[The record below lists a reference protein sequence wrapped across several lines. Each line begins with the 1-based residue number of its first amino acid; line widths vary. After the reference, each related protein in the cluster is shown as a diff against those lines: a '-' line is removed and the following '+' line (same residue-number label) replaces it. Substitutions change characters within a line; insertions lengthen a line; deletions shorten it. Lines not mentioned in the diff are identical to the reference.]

1 VARRAERAARRAV
14 ARRADHAARPA
25 AMIAAA
31 GLATALLAGCTAG
44 LASAPPGPSGQRVQQ
59 VLRAW
64 SAFPASASPR
74 PLILA
79 GPRITDPRSGFPTGA
94 AKLAYLEGAFDLL
107 ATLPP
112 GPAAAAGFPL
122 ISSRAAAGVLRSA
135 AAKRPPTASR
145 LTVTSVRLG
154 TGLFATDRGSRE
166 LPAWLFGFAGVPDP
180 AAVLAVAP
188 SRIFAPPAGRASSAS
203 PEVSARLGPDQRTLT
218 IRLVGAAPGTGPC
231 TASYSVRQ
239 AASPAAVA
247 VAVHEHAHGG
257 AACFSMGYLRQV
269 KLVLPAPLGGRV
281 LVDAA
286 SGAAIPVTVA
296 APAAAGPAATAPA
309 SAG

>member
-1 VARRAERAARRAV
+1 
-14 ARRADHAARPA
+14 
-25 AMIAAA
+25 MIAAA

-44 LASAPPGPSGQRVQQ
+44 LASEPPAPAGQRAQQ

-64 SAFPASASPR
+64 SAFPATASPR
-74 PLILA
+74 PLVLA
-79 GPRITDPRSGFPTGA
+79 GPRVADPHSGFPTGA
-94 AKLAYLEGAFDLL
+94 AKLAYLEGAFDLP

-122 ISSRAAAGVLRSA
+122 ITSRAAAGTLRSA
-135 AAKRPPTASR
+135 AAKGPPAADR

-154 TGLFATDRGSRE
+154 TGVFATDRGIRQ

-188 SRIFAPPAGRASSAS
+188 ARIFAPPAGLATSGA
-203 PEVSARLGPDQRTLT
+203 PDMSARLAPDRRTLT

-239 AASPAAVA
+239 ASSPAAVA

-257 AACFSMGYLRQV
+257 AVACAAMGYPRQV
-269 KLVLPAPLGGRV
+269 KVVLPAPLGGRV
-281 LVDAA
+281 LVDAT

-296 APAAAGPAATAPA
+296 G
-309 SAG
+309 

>member
-1 VARRAERAARRAV
+1 M
-14 ARRADHAARPA
+14 ARRADRAAGPA

-31 GLATALLAGCTAG
+31 GLATALLAGCAAG
-44 LASAPPGPSGQRVQQ
+44 LASEPPASPGQRIQQ

-79 GPRITDPRSGFPTGA
+79 GPRVADPRSGFPTGA
-94 AKLAYLEGAFDLL
+94 AKLAYLEGAFELP

-122 ISSRAAAGVLRSA
+122 ITSRAAAGVLRSA
-135 AAKRPPTASR
+135 AAKGPPTAGR

-154 TGLFATDRGSRE
+154 TGVFATDRGFRQ
-166 LPAWLFGFAGVPDP
+166 LPAWLFGFAGVTDP

-188 SRIFAPPAGRASSAS
+188 SRIFAPPAGAAGSAS
-203 PEVSARLGPDQRTLT
+203 PDMSARLGPDRRTLT
-218 IRLVGAAPGTGPC
+218 IRLFGAAPGTGPC

-239 AASPAAVA
+239 AGSPAAVA
-247 VAVHEHAHGG
+247 VAVHEHAHGAG
-257 AACFSMGYLRQV
+257 AVACASVGYLRQV
-269 KLVLPAPLGGRV
+269 KVVLPAPLGGRV

-286 SGAAIPVTVA
+286 SGAAIPVIA
-296 APAAAGPAATAPA
+296 ATPAAARPAAAPT

>member
-1 VARRAERAARRAV
+1 MRPAV
-14 ARRADHAARPA
+14 ARRADRAAAPA
-25 AMIAAA
+25 VLIAAA
-31 GLATALLAGCTAG
+31 GLAAALLAGCTAG
-44 LASAPPGPSGQRVQQ
+44 LASEPPAPPGQRVQQ

-79 GPRITDPRSGFPTGA
+79 GPPVADPRSGFPTSA
-94 AKLAYLEGAFDLL
+94 AKLAYFEGAFDLPE
-107 ATLPP
+107 TLPS

-122 ISSRAAAGVLRSA
+122 ITSRAAAGVLRSA
-135 AAKRPPTASR
+135 AAKGPPTAGR

-154 TGLFATDRGSRE
+154 TGLFATDRGVRQ

-180 AAVLAVAP
+180 AAALAVAP
-188 SRIFAPPAGRASSAS
+188 SRIFAPPVGPASSAS
-203 PEVSARLGPDQRTLT
+203 LDMSARLGPDRRTLT
-218 IRLVGAAPGTGPC
+218 IRLFGLAPGTGPC

-247 VAVHEHAHGG
+247 VVVHEHAHGG
-257 AACFSMGYLRQV
+257 MVACASVAYLRQV
-269 KLVLPAPLGGRV
+269 KLVLLAPLGGRV

-286 SGAAIPVTVA
+286 SGAAIPVIVAGPASAGSGAA
-296 APAAAGPAATAPA
+296 APASAAPA

>member
-1 VARRAERAARRAV
+1 M
-14 ARRADHAARPA
+14 ARRADRAAGPA
-25 AMIAAA
+25 VLIAAA
-31 GLATALLAGCTAG
+31 GLTTALLAGCTAG
-44 LASAPPGPSGQRVQQ
+44 LASEPPAPSGQRVQH

-74 PLILA
+74 PLVLA
-79 GPRITDPRSGFPTGA
+79 GPRIADPRGGFPTGA
-94 AKLAYLEGAFDLL
+94 AKLAYAEGAFDLP
-107 ATLPP
+107 ATLPS

-122 ISSRAAAGVLRSA
+122 ITSRAAAGVLRSA
-135 AAKRPPTASR
+135 AAKGPPAASR

-154 TGLFATDRGSRE
+154 TGLFATDRGVRR
-166 LPAWLFGFAGVPDP
+166 LPAWLFGFAGIPDP

-188 SRIFAPPAGRASSAS
+188 SRIFAPPAGPASSAS
-203 PEVSARLGPDQRTLT
+203 PDVSARLGPDQRTLT
-218 IRLVGAAPGTGPC
+218 VRLFGAAAGSGPC

-247 VAVHEHAHGG
+247 VVVREHPHGG
-257 AACFSMGYLRQV
+257 AVACSSVAYLRQV
-269 KLVLPAPLGGRV
+269 KVVLSAPLGGRV

-286 SGAAIPVTVA
+286 SGAAIPVIIAAPAASAGPSTA
-296 APAAAGPAATAPA
+296 APAAAA